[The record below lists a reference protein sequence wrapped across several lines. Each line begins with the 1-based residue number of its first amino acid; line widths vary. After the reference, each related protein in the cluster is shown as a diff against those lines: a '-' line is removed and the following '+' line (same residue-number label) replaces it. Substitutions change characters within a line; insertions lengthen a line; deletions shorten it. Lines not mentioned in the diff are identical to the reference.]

1 MRTPTPGRVA
11 AAAAFALSLGLTVL
25 VLMQGFDPDYPMR
38 LVEGIAVVITGAVL
52 LFGPLLWLGL
62 RMADWRN
69 PADENEF
76 ERGVGRSGG
85 PAVGRAEE
93 LAAAGVEEE
102 PGEGHW
108 LDPYDDEDFRELVR
122 DALDELPPELRGPI
136 ERSNFAVV
144 ISDEGA
150 RQGAYGLYHGVGVAR
165 DNHPDRVVIYRD

>member
-11 AAAAFALSLGLTVL
+11 AAAAFALSLGLTVI

-38 LVEGIAVVITGAVL
+38 LVEGIAVVVTGAVL

-76 ERGVGRSGG
+76 ERVVVRS
-85 PAVGRAEE
+85 EE

-122 DALDELPPELRGPI
+122 DASTSCRPSCGG
-136 ERSNFAVV
+136 RS
-144 ISDEGA
+144 SA
-150 RQGAYGLYHGVGVAR
+150 RTSR
-165 DNHPDRVVIYRD
+165 W